1 MVMVFWGLNQLS
13 VAIFTILK
21 VGSLIFGLMQQ
32 VANCKIC
39 YIHGENKIIN
49 FNQSNKLIGVEY
61 ILQVLAFI
69 ERVIRYYYL

>member
-39 YIHGENKIIN
+39 YTHGENKIIN
-49 FNQSNKLIGVEY
+49 FNQSYKLIGVEY